1 MDERQVGRKP
11 GKTTKKATP
20 ASGEQIRWEEIP
32 QSDRDDEVMRR
43 REAARQ
49 RRREERKRALRMQRL
64 LLLGVLAL
72 LLIAVILVAVTCSR
86 RNDNSEADG
95 AGAGSGKT
103 EESSVTAA
111 AGKDASGGDSSQDVS
126 DVALPEDS
134 SVSDPSQDSSVEEA
148 DPASQG
154 DEPAMEAGD
163 IRQQAQLLA
172 AGYDYDGAI
181 ALLEGI
187 SDQDASVSDAIADYK
202 SQKDR
207 CVPVDVTRI
216 PHVFFH
222 SLINDDRAFNAELVG
237 ADRVRQNNAAMT
249 TVAEF
254 DAMIQQM
261 YDAGYVMVGLDDMCI
276 KTTDD
281 NGVVHIAKND
291 SLMLP
296 PEKKAF
302 VLSIDD
308 LSYYHSY
315 GIGTQGYAT
324 RMLVDE
330 NGKPKCEYT
339 DEAGVTTIGD
349 YDVVPRIDTF
359 IEQHPDF
366 SYRGARGT
374 VAMTGYNGVFGYRTN
389 NYYKDINDPHLDP
402 DQIQWL
408 QEHPDFNW
416 DDDCARAKAVAD
428 AMKAE
433 GWTFASHTYGHL
445 NAESADLDRLQADHE
460 RWVTVNEPI
469 LGKVDKI
476 IFAFGA
482 DIGHV
487 GEYTGANRKFQYFK
501 SQGMN
506 IFCNVDGNI
515 GWTEFGDT
523 FMRTGRVAL
532 DGFTMYQ
539 AMTENA
545 AVHSIY
551 ANDYE
556 TLGIS
561 GISEFFNQFRPT
573 PIDSE

>member
-1 MDERQVGRKP
+1 MDERQDGRKP
-11 GKTTKKATP
+11 GKTTNGRAA
-20 ASGEQIRWEEIP
+20 ASGDRIRREDTFRP
-32 QSDRDDEVMRR
+32 DYDDEVMRR

-49 RRREERKRALRMQRL
+49 RRREERMRALRIQRAIIF
-64 LLLGVLAL
+64 GVTAL
-72 LLIAVILVAVTCSR
+72 LLIAIILVAVSCAR
-86 RNDNSEADG
+86 G
-95 AGAGSGKT
+95 KGSSNKEGDSSDAGKT
-103 EESSVTAA
+103 SGASVTSTV
-111 AGKDASGGDSSQDVS
+111 GKDSSDGDDSQDGSGGDAS
-126 DVALPEDS
+126 EDS
-134 SVSDPSQDSSVEEA
+134 SAGGEDSA
-148 DPASQG
+148 GQG
-154 DEPAMEAGD
+154 DKTVMDEELGTTEVLA
-163 IRQQAQLLA
+163 RAQLLA

-181 ALLEGI
+181 ALLESV
-187 SDQDASVSDAIADYK
+187 SDQDSSVLDAIEDCK
-202 SQKDR
+202 NQKDR
-207 CVPVDVTRI
+207 CVAVDVTRI

-222 SLINDDRAFNAELVG
+222 SLINDDRAFNADLVG

-249 TVAEF
+249 TTAEF
-254 DAMIQQM
+254 DAMIQAM

-276 KTTDD
+276 KTPDE

-339 DEAGVTTIGD
+339 NEEGVTSIGD

-389 NYYKDINDPHLDP
+389 DYYKDINDPHLDP

-416 DDDCARAKAVAD
+416 EEDCANAKAVAD
-428 AMKAE
+428 AMKEE

-445 NAESADLDRLQADHE
+445 NAESADLARLQADYE

-487 GEYTGANRKFQYFK
+487 GEYTDYNEKFRYFK

-515 GWTEFGDT
+515 GWTEFGDLY
-523 FMRTGRVAL
+523 MRTGRVAL

-545 AVHSIY
+545 PVHSIY

-561 GISEFFNQFRPT
+561 GVSEFFNRFRPT
-573 PIDSE
+573 PINSE

>member
-1 MDERQVGRKP
+1 MDERQDGRKP
-11 GKTTKKATP
+11 GNTTREGTTS
-20 ASGEQIRWEEIP
+20 SGEQIRWEKIP
-32 QSDRDDEVMRR
+32 QPDREDELMRLR
-43 REAARQ
+43 AQARQ
-49 RRREERKRALRMQRL
+49 KRREERMRALRIQRAVF
-64 LLLGVLAL
+64 LGAAAL
-72 LLIAVILVAVTCSR
+72 LLIVVIFVAVSCAR
-86 RNDNSEADG
+86 GKNNSKTGEGSVA
-95 AGAGSGKT
+95 SGKT
-103 EESSVTAA
+103 QDLSGAA
-111 AGKDASGGDSSQDVS
+111 AADGDVSGGD
-126 DVALPEDS
+126 AA
-134 SVSDPSQDSSVEEA
+134 QDSFRGWRGCRRSGRRT
-148 DPASQG
+148 G
-154 DEPAMEAGD
+154 DGYRIGGIPVLT
-163 IRQQAQLLA
+163 QAQLLA

-187 SDQDASVSDAIADYK
+187 GTQDSSVLDAIEDYK
-202 SQKDR
+202 SRKAQ

-249 TVAEF
+249 TTVEF
-254 DAMIQQM
+254 DAMIQKM

-276 KTTDD
+276 KTTDE

-291 SLMLP
+291 SLLLP
-296 PEKKAF
+296 PDKKAF

-339 DEAGVTTIGD
+339 NEEGVTSIGD

-359 IEQHPDF
+359 IEEHPDF

-408 QEHPDFNW
+408 QEHPDFSW
-416 DDDCARAKAVAD
+416 EEDCARAKAVAD

-445 NAESADLDRLQADHE
+445 NAEGADLARLQADHE

-482 DIGHV
+482 DIGGV
-487 GEYTGANRKFQYFK
+487 GEYTDYNEKFQYFK

-515 GWTEFGDT
+515 GWTEFGDLY
-523 FMRTGRVAL
+523 MRTGRVAL

-545 AVHSIY
+545 PVHSIY

-561 GISEFFNQFRPT
+561 GVSEFFNRFRPT
-573 PIDSE
+573 PINSE

>member
-1 MDERQVGRKP
+1 MGESQDSRKP
-11 GKTTKKATP
+11 NYTTKTGNAASEERIRREGTP
-20 ASGEQIRWEEIP
+20 RPE
-32 QSDRDDEVMRR
+32 RDDEAMRR
-43 REAARQ
+43 REAARE
-49 RRREERKRALRMQRL
+49 RRRAERMRALRIQRAI
-64 LLLGVLAL
+64 LLGAVALVL
-72 LLIAVILVAVTCSR
+72 IVIILVAVSCARGKGHTDTGGGS
-86 RNDNSEADG
+86 S
-95 AGAGSGKT
+95 GSGNVSG
-103 EESSVTAA
+103 SSGTVTA
-111 AGKDASGGDSSQDVS
+111 GGDSSGG
-126 DVALPEDS
+126 E
-134 SVSDPSQDSSVEEA
+134 EEA
-148 DPASQG
+148 SGQEGGQTA
-154 DEPAMEAGD
+154 EAGAETSD
-163 IRQQAQLLA
+163 AIAQANLLA

-181 ALLEGI
+181 GLLEGI
-187 SDQDASVSDAIADYK
+187 SDQDASVQSAIEDYK
-202 SQKDR
+202 NRKAS
-207 CVPVDVTRI
+207 CVSVDVTRI

-222 SLINDDRAFNAELVG
+222 SLINDDRAFKADLVG

-249 TVAEF
+249 TTVEF
-254 DAMIQQM
+254 DAMIQKM
-261 YDAGYVMVGLDDMCI
+261 YDAGYVMVGLDDMCV
-276 KTTDD
+276 KTTDE

-291 SLMLP
+291 ALMLP
-296 PEKKAF
+296 PDKKAF

-339 DEAGVTTIGD
+339 NEAGETSIGD

-416 DDDCARAKAVAD
+416 EEDCASAKAVAD

-445 NAESADLDRLQADHE
+445 NADGADLAHLQADHE

-482 DIGHV
+482 DIGRV
-487 GEYTGANRKFQYFK
+487 GEYTDFNDKFRYFK

-515 GWTEFGDT
+515 GWTEFGDLY
-523 FMRTGRVAL
+523 MRTGRVAL

-539 AMTENA
+539 AMTEGA
-545 AVHSIY
+545 GAHTIY

-556 TLGIS
+556 ALGIS
-561 GISEFFNQFRPT
+561 GIPEFFNKLRPT